1 MMKKIF
7 DNGDQ
12 ANYDGKKAVVVG
24 QFIVKGDIQSYMIKV
39 DGKIIMNVLPGL
51 LRAGTEI

>member
-7 DNGDQ
+7 VNGD
-12 ANYDGKKAVVVG
+12 KADYNGQNAIVVG

-39 DGKIIMNVLPGL
+39 DGKIIMNVLPGQ

>member
-7 DNGDQ
+7 VNGDQ

-24 QFIVKGDIQSYMIKV
+24 HFIVKGDIQSYMIKV

>member
-1 MMKKIF
+1 MSFK
-7 DNGDQ
+7 NGD
-12 ANYDGKKAVVVG
+12 KADYNGQKAIVVG

-51 LRAGTEI
+51 LRTGTDV

>member
-24 QFIVKGDIQSYMIKV
+24 QFIVKGDIQSQMIKV